1 MRLPLDF
8 ADLLT
13 ELARFEVEYLIVGG
27 YAVSFHTRPR
37 STKDLD
43 IWVRGTPSNL
53 ERLARALDAF
63 GAPKS
68 VSDAAAQ
75 LAPTDVLFFGLP
87 PLRIDVLRSVDGIEF
102 DDAYPNRLE
111 GEVDDVAIRFIGLAD
126 LLRNKLATGR
136 PQDLIDADALR
147 EKINESSGD

>member
-13 ELARFEVEYLIVGG
+13 EFARFGVEYLIVGG

-43 IWVRGTPSNL
+43 LWVRGSSANL
-53 ERLARALDAF
+53 ERLARALEAF

-68 VSDAAAQ
+68 VVEAAGQ
-75 LAPTDVLFFGLP
+75 LKPAEVLFFGLP

-102 DDAYPNRLE
+102 DDAYPNRIE
-111 GEVDDVAIRFIGLAD
+111 GEVDDVAIRLIGIED

-147 EKINESSGD
+147 EKLDGSSE